1 MERPT
6 PRLDTKDETFGAR
19 ILAFLIDGLI
29 LGVVGAVLIGAMASI
44 DPMLTSM
51 IGTVFGL
58 AAILYFIYFEGA
70 YGQTLGKR
78 AMGIVVVKT
87 DGGDTDMA
95 ASAIRNLLRIID
107 TLPTLYILGI
117 LLILVTEDNQR
128 LGDIVGNTVVV
139 RTRS

>member
-19 ILAFLIDGLI
+19 IVAFLIDGLV
-29 LGVVGAVLIGAMASI
+29 LGVLGAVLLGIMATI
-44 DPMLTSM
+44 DPLLTSLL
-51 IGTVFGL
+51 GTIYGL
-58 AAILYFIYFEGA
+58 GAILYFIYFEGA

-95 ASAIRNLLRIID
+95 ASVIRNLLRIID

-117 LLILVTEDNQR
+117 ILILVTDDNQR

-139 RTRS
+139 RTA